1 MALLQVST
9 TRIFNVQANVQAE
22 EAKLE
27 VLTHERALV
36 QERSE
41 ARV

>member
-1 MALLQVST
+1 MALLQVCT
-9 TRIFNVQANVQAE
+9 ARIFNVQASVQAE

-27 VLTHERALV
+27 VLTHARILL

-41 ARV
+41 ARL